1 MRQNQDGTADEQ
13 PAESADVE
21 TITSE
26 SELLRQNPLVRL
38 YGDSARVRILAVL
51 MGAPHPLNVSTI
63 VEKAD
68 TGRRTWYNHVDELL
82 ATGIVEE
89 VDPEG
94 TDLPVD
100 KGSTLYTIPEPET
113 DQRVEWMQKTA
124 DWTGA
129 YLRDGERPTDA

>member
-1 MRQNQDGTADEQ
+1 MTQKQDETTDEQ
-13 PAESADVE
+13 PDDVE
-21 TITSE
+21 AITSA
-26 SELLRQNPLVRL
+26 SELLRQDPLVRL
-38 YGDSARVRILAVL
+38 FGDNSRVRILAVL

-82 ATGIVEE
+82 ETGIVVE
-89 VDPEG
+89 VDPDD

-100 KGSTLYTIPEPET
+100 RGSTLYAVPSPED
-113 DQRVEWMQKTA
+113 DQRVEWLKKLQ

-129 YLRDGERPTDA
+129 YVRDGCRPTK